1 MKIVFM
7 GTPYFAEC
15 SLRALIDAGHD
26 IALVLTQ
33 PDRKGNR
40 NKVTISAVK
49 ELALEHGIDIA
60 QPDRLRKDPE
70 IAGRIASLNP
80 DMIVVAAY
88 GQILPQE
95 ILDIP
100 KYCCINVHASLLPA
114 LRGASP
120 MQAAILEGFDV
131 SGVTIM
137 RMEAGLDTGDMISKV
152 SCDISGKDINEVTEI
167 LAKAGAELLV
177 ETLPHIE
184 DGSAEFE
191 KQDDSQATYA
201 KMIKKA
207 DGMTD
212 FNEDAVAI
220 ERKIRAYID
229 WPTCYSYLGGNMIK
243 FYKAEADCDTNPVG
257 EVGSICEIAKDYY
270 AVKCSKGII
279 KIFEQQLAGKKRM
292 SASDFMRGQRLAVGD
307 VFRKEEE

>member
-1 MKIVFM
+1 M

-15 SLRALIDAGHD
+15 SLRALIEAGHD

-40 NKVTISAVK
+40 NKMTISPVK

-100 KYCCINVHASLLPA
+100 KYCCVNVHASLLPA

-120 MQAAILEGFDV
+120 MQAAILEGLDE

-167 LAKAGAELLV
+167 LARAGADLLV

-191 KQDDSQATYA
+191 KQDDSLATYA

-212 FNEDAVAI
+212 FNEDAAYI

-243 FYKAEADCDTNPVG
+243 FYKAEADCDANPDG
-257 EVGSICEIAKDYY
+257 EAGSICEIAKDYY

-292 SASDFMRGQRLAVGD
+292 SAADFMRGQMLSVGD
-307 VFRKEEE
+307 VFRKEED